1 MKRQAARRP
10 IAIFA
15 FGLLIPAAVS
25 ASKWDA
31 IEQLPGQTPVSVSVE
46 GNSRVYFR
54 IAPGHPLSVP
64 IDGPS
69 RLRVVTRAEL
79 PDRAAVVSYTLTVSD
94 AGHELER
101 NVTES
106 SASDRVSIPG
116 RRAILGKSRRM
127 SVEVPAGHHA
137 LSLAATGAPVLV
149 RLQRAAPAA
158 GEEPTVSL
166 TPIEAVRSVLVT
178 EGEKTIPYYT
188 VVPGKPVRLRV
199 VGPTTLDV
207 ISRLDFG
214 PTMRGI
220 QSYRLRISDG
230 SATLRQ
236 VQYQTTK
243 ATTASYRGV
252 PDRLP
257 SKFDRVRLV
266 IPQGLHTIAVDLL
279 LPLNGTAQLH
289 ARIPQPTVGGEE

>member
-1 MKRQAARRP
+1 MTRPAALP
-10 IAIFA
+10 IATLVTA
-15 FGLLIPAAVS
+15 ALLISTAAT
-25 ASKWDA
+25 AGKWDA

-54 IAPGHPLSVP
+54 VVPGHPLTLP

-69 RLRVVTRAEL
+69 RLRIVTRAEL
-79 PDRAAVVSYTLTVSD
+79 PDAKAIVSYTVTVSD
-94 AGHELER
+94 AGRELGR

-106 SASDRVSIPG
+106 SASDRTSIPG
-116 RRAILGKSRRM
+116 QRAIIGKSRRM
-127 SVEVPAGHHA
+127 NVDVPAGHHT

-149 RLQRAAPAA
+149 RLQRAAPAS

-166 TPIEAVRSVLVT
+166 TPIEALRSVLVT

-214 PTMRGI
+214 PAMRGT
-220 QSYRLRISDG
+220 QSYRLRISEG
-230 SATLRQ
+230 STTLRQ

-243 ATTASYRGV
+243 ATTASYGGV
-252 PDRLP
+252 PDRVP

-266 IPQGLHTIAVDLL
+266 IPQGLHAIAVDLV
-279 LPLNGTAQLH
+279 LPPNGTAQIH